1 MTDGRTGTLAHTLP
15 CMIMT
20 TSRRLLLSSALVL
33 GALVPGTA
41 GAVDVPNRN
50 SPLEDRALRESRD
63 AAKNSQWE
71 RAVALLQPY
80 LRANPQDADG
90 HNLLGFSLRKLGR
103 HAESELAYDRALAID
118 PAHLGAHEYR
128 GELMLILGRRDQALV
143 HLQALER
150 LCGLQCEEYQ
160 ELRRALDAKP
170 QARPKPRW

>member
-1 MTDGRTGTLAHTLP
+1 MTQPTPDRMAYLRTLLP
-15 CMIMT
+15 SVALIV
-20 TSRRLLLSSALVL
+20 SALAPLTTV
-33 GALVPGTA
+33 
-41 GAVDVPNRN
+41 AVDVPNRN
-50 SPLEDRALRESRD
+50 PPMEDRAIRESRE
-63 AAKNSQWE
+63 AVKSSQWE

-80 LRANPQDADG
+80 LRAQPQDADG

-103 HAESELAYDRALAID
+103 HAESEVAYDRALAID